1 MDNDKIKTGEWYS
14 VGISSVVYSVPWNS
28 EEPYRTTE
36 IGSGTPFLVISVD
49 SFMAANNKKALDLK
63 VLVNGNLR
71 WISPNEEDL
80 NKMSRLT

>member
-14 VGISSVVYSVPWNS
+14 VGVTSVGYSVPWNS
-28 EEPYRTTE
+28 EKPYRTTE

-49 SFMAANNKKALDLK
+49 SFMTAANQKLLDLK

-71 WISPNEEDL
+71 WISPNKDEL
-80 NKMSRLT
+80 NKMSRIT